1 MPDGLT
7 LRDLGARRVVG
18 GDWVQFTVSLLIS
31 DLSYDDAAI
40 ADTAKAAVL
49 AASVFS
55 AVLAAAVM
63 RYGYRYRRGRKSS

>member
-1 MPDGLT
+1 LPDGLT
-7 LRDLGARRVVG
+7 LRDLVPVALLAAIG
-18 GDWVQFTVSLLIS
+18 FTVSLLIS